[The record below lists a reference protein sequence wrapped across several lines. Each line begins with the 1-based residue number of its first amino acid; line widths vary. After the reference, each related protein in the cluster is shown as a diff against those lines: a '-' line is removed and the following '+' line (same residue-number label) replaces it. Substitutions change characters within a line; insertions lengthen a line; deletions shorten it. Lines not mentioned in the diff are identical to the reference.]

1 MRALSSLLVVYL
13 VIGFG
18 SAPARAADSSDI
30 PVSGSAN
37 PNLASFDRLMIDF
50 VRDHQ
55 APGAALAVTR
65 HGKLV
70 YARGFGIA
78 DRERREPVKPQALFR
93 IASISKPFTSAA
105 VMQLVEKG
113 RLRLEDHPFELLGLS
128 PPAGQQMDPRLR
140 QITILQLLQHTG
152 GFDRDKSFDPM
163 FRPIIIAR
171 ELKTN
176 PPASQEAIIRYML
189 GRPLDFDPRTREAY
203 SNFGYCVLGRVI
215 EHVSGQSYEQY
226 VRQHVLSP
234 LNIHDMRLRRTL
246 ASLRAPGEVIY
257 YEEKNRTGASVFP
270 PQLGQQVPLPYGAWD
285 IEAMDSHGGWIAS
298 AIDLVRFASSFDDPA
313 HSKILSERSIRTTFA
328 RPAGEVGHSPDGKI
342 KTVYYGCGWQVR
354 QVGSGRINT
363 WHNGSLDGTSTLL
376 VRRADGLCWA
386 VLFNTRKDQSGK
398 ELAGIIDPLVHKA
411 ADEVKQWPQLDL
423 FERFLTSEKAD

>member
-234 LNIHDMRLRRTL
+234 LNIHDMRLGRTL

-257 YEEKNRTGASVFP
+257 YEENNRTGASVFP